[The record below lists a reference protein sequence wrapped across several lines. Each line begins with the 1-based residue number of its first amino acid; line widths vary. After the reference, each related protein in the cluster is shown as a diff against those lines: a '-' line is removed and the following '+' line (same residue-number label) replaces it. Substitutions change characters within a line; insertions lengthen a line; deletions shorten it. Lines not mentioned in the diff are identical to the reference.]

1 MNHSN
6 LLLIYGFLASSY
18 VIYKILVYKTEVY
31 TFGKIE
37 SLKFFFALFS
47 GCLAI
52 VFAFDDMEVNY
63 KIEKLM
69 LSLLFLSVYVFITLK
84 RFLAYKRDIDLVSAV
99 QKSIWAVII
108 FMIIILTLI
117 SEFLSSNDG
126 W

>member
-6 LLLIYGFLASSY
+6 LLFIYGFLASSY
-18 VIYKILVYKTEVY
+18 VIYKILIYKTEVY

-69 LSLLFLSVYVFITLK
+69 LSLIFLSVYVFITLK

-108 FMIIILTLI
+108 FMIIILTLVAD
-117 SEFLSSNDG
+117 FLSSNDG

>member
-18 VIYKILVYKTEVY
+18 VIYKILIYKTEVY

-37 SLKFFFALFS
+37 SLKFFLALFS

-52 VFAFDDMEVNY
+52 VFVFDDMEVNY

-69 LSLLFLSVYVFITLK
+69 ISLIFLSVYVFITLK
-84 RFLAYKRDIDLVSAV
+84 RFLAYKRDIDLVSAI

-108 FMIIILTLI
+108 FMIIILTLVAD
-117 SEFLSSNDG
+117 FLSSNDS